1 MGRISN
7 KQEKYEALI
16 KTAKHMNIAIGE
28 FSKICGSSYVGSL
41 REFKDMV
48 KAKLLLEHIMEKM
61 YKGITVETKRTDPKL
76 VRDALNKMLLKGL
89 GKQSY
94 VDLWWSTSNKAFD
107 NKTPNEVFSK
117 NPDAVAN
124 YVMRHLGGD
133 YVPS

>member
-1 MGRISN
+1 
-7 KQEKYEALI
+7 
-16 KTAKHMNIAIGE
+16 MNIAIGE

-61 YKGITVETKRTDPKL
+61 HKGITVETRKTDPKQ
-76 VRDALNKMLLKGL
+76 VKETLNKMLLKGL

-94 VDLWWSTSNKAFD
+94 VDLWWSTANKAFD
-107 NKTPNEVFSK
+107 DKTPNDVFSK